1 MVLDAVWLSAHPDDF
16 GNLCVG
22 CLEAR
27 LGRRLTPRDFSWCP
41 LNVGAALGDGSARLR
56 DRLGAHDV
64 LDMLGV
70 PRDHPMRRG
79 LPPSP
84 YEALDPEPVQP
95 GLQFE

>member
-1 MVLDAVWLSAHPDDF
+1 MIV
-16 GNLCVG
+16 VG
-22 CLEAR
+22 R
-27 LGRRLTPRDFSWCP
+27 KLTPGDFSWCP
-41 LNVGAALGDGSARLR
+41 LNVRNVLDGSARLR
-56 DRLGAHDV
+56 DRLGVHDV